1 MDRNKDETQKC
12 AVSRWGGAGLGCR
25 WNGTRMTLSTT
36 LSCFSSA
43 LFNLETVSTWMGA
56 RAHSQPQ
63 ENRVSAGNWSQRLG
77 KHHSLISFNT
87 LSQSSLT
94 SKMIRMSLF
103 HFGEFPL
110 CLKQSGAWKPLMCRQ
125 CLEKRGS
132 FVLRKGL
139 ALLWP
144 EERKQDQRPHQNRS
158 LRRSPCFRLRYKT
171 NTQGRMKSLKM
182 PTTCLLKN

>member
-1 MDRNKDETQKC
+1 MHRVQVRRGRTWLQVKWDSNDLVHVLELLFQ
-12 AVSRWGGAGLGCR
+12 
-25 WNGTRMTLSTT
+25 
-36 LSCFSSA
+36 SA
-43 LFNLETVSTWMGA
+43 LQLGDCEHVDGCTGA
-56 RAHSQPQ
+56 LTATGKPCFC
-63 ENRVSAGNWSQRLG
+63 AGNWSQRFG

-182 PTTCLLKN
+182 PTTCLLKS